1 MTAALAN
8 PALDAL
14 YRAHGGWLFN
24 WLAAHGHC
32 RTHARDLTQE
42 TFCRLAELPALRL
55 HSHPRRYLATVARRL
70 LIDHARRMASERGFL
85 QALALHLGE
94 ATAPGPDRVA
104 EAVEQLVMLAEALR
118 ELPDRVARAFL
129 LSRVD
134 GLGYAEIG
142 AELGVSTSMV
152 KQYVARAF
160 AHCYVIAHG
169 CPD

>member
-1 MTAALAN
+1 MSGLAQ
-8 PALDAL
+8 PSLESI
-14 YRAHGGWLFN
+14 YRAHGGWLLN
-24 WLAAHGHC
+24 WLTGRAKC
-32 RTHARDLTQE
+32 RARASDLVQE
-42 TFCRLAELPALRL
+42 TFCRLAAQSDLTL

-70 LIDHARRMASERGFL
+70 LIDHARRRASERGFL